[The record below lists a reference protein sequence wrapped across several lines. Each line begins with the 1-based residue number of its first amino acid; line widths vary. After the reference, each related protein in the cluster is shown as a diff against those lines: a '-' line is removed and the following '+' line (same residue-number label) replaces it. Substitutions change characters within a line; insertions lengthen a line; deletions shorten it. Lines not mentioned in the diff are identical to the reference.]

1 MEIPRSYL
9 SLIND
14 DIEYENVSFSVIL
27 VTAVKLPTIFGDFI
41 ALAFHQNIDNK
52 EHLVIVKGDVVG
64 KENVLVRVHS
74 ECLTGD
80 TIGSLR
86 CDCREQLEGGLKKIE
101 DEGEGIVIYLRQ
113 EGRGIGLINKLRAYK
128 LQDEGMNTVDA
139 NLALGLPDDSREYV
153 IASQIIKLLNIGSIR
168 LLTNNL
174 NKVSQLERNG
184 IVVSERLRHVFP
196 SNKHNEYYLQTK
208 KDISKHLI

>member
-52 EHLVIVKGDVVG
+52 EHLVIVKGDVVD

-101 DEGEGIVIYLRQ
+101 DEGEGLEQLNEFKPQFDNLIHSVIL
-113 EGRGIGLINKLRAYK
+113 
-128 LQDEGMNTVDA
+128 
-139 NLALGLPDDSREYV
+139 
-153 IASQIIKLLNIGSIR
+153 
-168 LLTNNL
+168 
-174 NKVSQLERNG
+174 
-184 IVVSERLRHVFP
+184 
-196 SNKHNEYYLQTK
+196 
-208 KDISKHLI
+208 